1 MEFEADTKTPGAYTL
16 SFPEGTD
23 ASNDDVTLSLGF
35 KGTASDDS
43 PGTGVQ
49 STVRDTNPGKLFQI
63 SGTYTYDWEVNEA
76 DEVIVSLEWDDVGT
90 GAAAQA
96 SGRFAAGTDDAFTAS
111 KILAYQYEP
120 ASTPGYVFNG
130 KVKLNQA
137 LLSSADP

>member
-1 MEFEADTKTPGAYTL
+1 MSPTTM
-16 SFPEGTD
+16 SSCRS
-23 ASNDDVTLSLGF
+23 ASRARLRT
-35 KGTASDDS
+35 DDS

-49 STVRDTNPGKLFQI
+49 STVRDANPGKLFQI

-120 ASTPGYVFNG
+120 ASTPGYVFQRQG
-130 KVKLNQA
+130 QA
-137 LLSSADP
+137 EPSAPQQRGP